1 MRLESFRLAERRRRK
16 MSGSSAGQG
25 KSTTHVSFVC
35 QKCSQPVKLN
45 RTLNPKSLLE
55 LARDVENKLSLEWSG
70 EEEEAAAGRERAGFT
85 SPRDNEDVATTA
97 DNELAEQQQQHQLD
111 PSLSLPTPRL
121 RSSPRARTRQ
131 RVKSSVETLSVIYN
145 SLPPQ
150 SEAQAGSRQDS
161 KSTLKQIQIASETFK
176 LISSMSDVDHPLCMD
191 CPEAVIEDYQHQ
203 IAQEEE
209 AKQLYQQM
217 AKRLEQEVAEYKEQL
232 PELDREL
239 EELRREEDRLKEKL
253 RSSEQ
258 KRSEVAA
265 ELSRQRERE
274 RRLQDEEKSY
284 WESFNEYQRQVLQFR
299 EDQRSVD
306 YQLQY
311 MTEQLDRLKK
321 TNVLNSAFHIWHNG
335 HFGTINGLRLGRL
348 QTVPVEWSEIN
359 AALGQAA
366 LLLVTLARNAGA
378 TFSRFKVMPYGNQS
392 FVDVLEGK
400 KRNQHLPLYSSA
412 GLRIFADSKFDQG
425 LVAFLD
431 CLNQLKEYIE
441 IRSGSRFALPYSIS
455 KDRIGNEK
463 EFYSVKTQFNTLEGW
478 TKALKFVLTN
488 LRWALTWISA
498 NGMQPVE

>member
-1 MRLESFRLAERRRRK
+1 MAGRAK
-16 MSGSSAGQG
+16 MSVSSTGQG

-55 LARDVENKLSLEWSG
+55 LAQNVEGKLSLEWSG
-70 EEEEAAAGRERAGFT
+70 EEEAGAGDPTKSFRSKSDPGGEKISVDPEAEAK
-85 SPRDNEDVATTA
+85 TA
-97 DNELAEQQQQHQLD
+97 SEEVVPLR
-111 PSLSLPTPRL
+111 LP
-121 RSSPRARTRQ
+121 RSSPQIRTKH
-131 RVKSSVETLSVIYN
+131 RVKSSVETLSVIYD

-150 SEAQAGSRQDS
+150 SEMQPGGKQDS

-176 LISSMSDVDHPLCMD
+176 LLSSVTDVDHPLCTD
-191 CPEAVIEDYQHQ
+191 CPDAVMEAYKEE
-203 IAQEEE
+203 IAAEKERKE
-209 AKQLYQQM
+209 LYHQM
-217 AKRLEQEVAEYKEQL
+217 AERLEQEVEEYKLQM
-232 PELDREL
+232 PELDQEL
-239 EELRREEDRLKEKL
+239 EELRQEEEKLKEKL
-253 RSSEQ
+253 KSTES
-258 KRSEVAA
+258 KRSDIAA
-265 ELSRQRERE
+265 EMVRQRERE
-274 RRLQDEEKSY
+274 KQLKAEEQSY
-284 WESFNEYQRQVLQFR
+284 WESFNEYQRRVLQFK
-299 EDQRSVD
+299 EEQRSVD

-348 QTVPVEWSEIN
+348 QTVPVEWGEIN

-378 TFSRFKVMPYGNQS
+378 TFVRYKVMPYGNQS

-400 KRNQHLPLYSSA
+400 KKNQHWPLYSSA
-412 GLRIFADSKFDQG
+412 GLRIFADSKFDLG
-425 LVAFLD
+425 LVAYLD
-431 CLNQLKEYIE
+431 CLNQLKQHIE
-441 IRSGSRFALPYSIS
+441 QSSRSRFALPYTIL
-455 KDRIGNEK
+455 KDRIGNGK

-498 NGMQPVE
+498 NNMHSE

>member
-1 MRLESFRLAERRRRK
+1 
-16 MSGSSAGQG
+16 MSGQG

-55 LARDVENKLSLEWSG
+55 LAKKVESKLSLEWSG
-70 EEEEAAAGRERAGFT
+70 EEEEEGRGSSIQDPRSDERGSELQQDTRELVPPVEDPTSVSPPLLPPAGRPSDSR
-85 SPRDNEDVATTA
+85 
-97 DNELAEQQQQHQLD
+97 
-111 PSLSLPTPRL
+111 PSLPR
-121 RSSPRARTRQ
+121 SFQQTRTRH
-131 RVKSSVETLSVIYN
+131 RVKSSVETLSVIYD

-150 SEAQAGSRQDS
+150 SEVQTGSKQDS

-176 LISSMSDVDHPLCMD
+176 LLSSVSDVDHPLCTD
-191 CPEAVIEDYQHQ
+191 CPGAVIEGYQEE
-203 IAQEEE
+203 IEREEE
-209 AKQLYQQM
+209 AKRLYQQM
-217 AKRLEQEVAEYKEQL
+217 AARLEREVAEYNQQL
-232 PELDREL
+232 PEVDREL
-239 EELRREEDRLKEKL
+239 EELRQEEERLKEKL
-253 RSSEQ
+253 RNSER
-258 KRSEVAA
+258 KRSEVTA
-265 ELSRQRERE
+265 ELARQRERE
-274 RRLQDEEKSY
+274 RRLKEEEQSY

-378 TFSRFKVMPYGNQS
+378 TFARYKVMPYGNQS
-392 FVDVLEGK
+392 FIDSLEGK
-400 KRNQHLPLYSSA
+400 KKSLPLYSSA

-431 CLNQLKEYIE
+431 CLNQLKEHIE
-441 IRSGSRFALPYSIS
+441 FSSGSRFALPYTIS
-455 KDRIGNEK
+455 KDRIGNGQEL
-463 EFYSVKTQFNTLEGW
+463 YSVKTQFNTLEGW
-478 TKALKFVLTN
+478 TKALKFVLTD

-498 NGMQPVE
+498 NSMQPE

>member
-1 MRLESFRLAERRRRK
+1 
-16 MSGSSAGQG
+16 MSVSNSGQG

-55 LARDVENKLSLEWSG
+55 IAQQVESKLSLECSG
-70 EEEEAAAGRERAGFT
+70 EEEEGAGT
-85 SPRDNEDVATTA
+85 DPNKSPRSKSTRED
-97 DNELAEQQQQHQLD
+97 EKL
-111 PSLSLPTPRL
+111 TPRTDSVRAEATAEAEEMAPL
-121 RSSPRARTRQ
+121 RLPRSSPQTRAKH
-131 RVKSSVETLSVIYN
+131 RVKSSVETLSVIYD

-150 SEAQAGSRQDS
+150 SEVQGGGKQDS

-176 LISSMSDVDHPLCMD
+176 LLSSLTDVDHPLCTD
-191 CPEAVIEDYQHQ
+191 CPEAVLASFEAEITAEK
-203 IAQEEE
+203 E
-209 AKQLYQQM
+209 AKERYHQM
-217 AKRLEQEVAEYKEQL
+217 AERLEQEVEEYKLEM

-239 EELRREEDRLKEKL
+239 EELRREEETLKEKL
-253 RSSEQ
+253 KNTEK
-258 KRSEVAA
+258 KRSEIAA
-265 ELSRQRERE
+265 ETVRQRERE
-274 RRLQDEEKSY
+274 ERLKAEEQSY
-284 WESFNEYQRQVLQFR
+284 WESFNEYQRRVLQFR
-299 EDQRSVD
+299 EEQRSTE

-321 TNVLNSAFHIWHNG
+321 TNVLNSTFHIWHNG
-335 HFGTINGLRLGRL
+335 HFGTINSLRLGRL

-378 TFSRFKVMPYGNQS
+378 KFQRYRVVPYGNQS

-400 KRNQHLPLYSSA
+400 KKNQHLPLYSSA
-412 GLRIFADSKFDQG
+412 GLRIFADSKFDLG

-431 CLNQLKEYIE
+431 CLNQLKQHIE
-441 IRSGSRFALPYSIS
+441 LGSSSRFALPYTIT
-455 KDRIGNEK
+455 KDRIGNGK

-478 TKALKFVLTN
+478 TKALKFVLTD

-498 NGMQPVE
+498 NSMQSE

>member
-1 MRLESFRLAERRRRK
+1 
-16 MSGSSAGQG
+16 MSTGQG

-45 RTLNPKSLLE
+45 RTLDPKSLLE
-55 LARDVENKLSLEWSG
+55 LAKDVERKLSLEWSG
-70 EEEEAAAGRERAGFT
+70 EEEATGGTSKPSRQESSTEDPREALGDA
-85 SPRDNEDVATTA
+85 DTA
-97 DNELAEQQQQHQLD
+97 VTVYSRQL
-111 PSLSLPTPRL
+111 P
-121 RSSPRARTRQ
+121 RSSPQTRTRH
-131 RVKSSVETLSVIYN
+131 RVRSSVETLSVIYD

-150 SEAQAGSRQDS
+150 SETAQAGSKQDS

-176 LISSMSDVDHPLCMD
+176 LLSSVSDVDHPLCTD
-191 CPEAVIEDYQHQ
+191 CPEAVIEAYREE
-203 IAQEEE
+203 IVKEEE
-209 AKQLYQQM
+209 AKHCYKQM
-217 AKRLEQEVAEYKEQL
+217 ATRLEQEVAQYKLQM

-239 EELRREEDRLKEKL
+239 EELRREEEKLKEKL
-253 RSSEQ
+253 RNTER
-258 KRSEVAA
+258 KRSEIAA
-265 ELSRQRERE
+265 ELVRQRERE
-274 RRLQDEEKSY
+274 KQLKEEEQAY
-284 WESFNEYQRQVLQFR
+284 WENFNEYQRQVLQFR

-311 MTEQLDRLKK
+311 MSEQLDRLKK

-378 TFSRFKVMPYGNQS
+378 TFIRYKVVPYGNQS

-400 KRNQHLPLYSSA
+400 KKSQHLPLYSSA
-412 GLRIFADSKFDQG
+412 GLRIFADSKFDLG
-425 LVAFLD
+425 LVAYLD
-431 CLNQLKEYIE
+431 CLNQLKQHIE
-441 IRSGSRFALPYSIS
+441 VSSGSRFALPYSIS
-455 KDRIGNEK
+455 KDRIGNGK

-488 LRWALTWISA
+488 LRWALTYISA
-498 NGMQPVE
+498 NSMQPE